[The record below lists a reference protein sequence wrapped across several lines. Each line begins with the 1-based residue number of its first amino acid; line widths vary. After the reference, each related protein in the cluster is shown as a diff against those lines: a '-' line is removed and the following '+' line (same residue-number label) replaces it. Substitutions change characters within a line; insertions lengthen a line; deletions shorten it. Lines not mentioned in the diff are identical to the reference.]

1 MMFSKVTLVF
11 SASLLL
17 PVLLTAQ
24 EEKKAT
30 KLVAP
35 AKTEAPA
42 EQDPAPSSGKQS
54 PKKAERPPAP
64 AFKMWNPR
72 RPKDEASHKVAKWGP
87 RGLPSPGYA
96 FFAQKILP
104 ISSAPIFN
112 GVVITKNGKIE
123 AIGKASEI
131 SVPSGYERVDCGD
144 STIIPGIVELHCHI
158 ASPSFDLNDT
168 VHPTNPEFRTL
179 DLISMEHD
187 QIKMARAGG
196 VSTVL
201 YIPGSGSNM
210 GGFGTLTKT
219 FARSPEEALVRFPG
233 SLKIAQAGNPE
244 RGSGDLGSGMMGM
257 SEGIRMT
264 LLDGKKYWEETLAFE
279 AGTGPKPLYDPTLEL
294 ISGLFRH
301 EYPLSVHTQI
311 YQVVLQTL
319 QELRLELGLWT
330 VIVHGTFDGY
340 RLSEDLLAAGL
351 PVAGGPRAY
360 HFDRKDGSFQGV
372 LANYANGGKLGWAE
386 PVYGLGRDGI
396 GVNTD
401 SPVVAQEQLTLQA
414 AMGVRM
420 GLPHEWALRA
430 LTINAARFVGIE
442 HRVGSLEVG
451 KDADIGIWNGDPID
465 PRSYVRKL
473 VVGGK
478 ICYTRDPNRPM
489 W

>member
-1 MMFSKVTLVF
+1 MMTFRMSLATLF
-11 SASLLL
+11 AGSLLPL
-17 PVLLTAQ
+17 SLRAQ
-24 EEKKAT
+24 EPESPQPKAT
-30 KLVAP
+30 EQAP
-35 AKTEAPA
+35 AAEAK
-42 EQDPAPSSGKQS
+42 PAP
-54 PKKAERPPAP
+54 KA
-64 AFKMWNPR
+64 FQTWHPR
-72 RPKDEASHKVAKWGP
+72 RPAEEKDHVVAKWGP

-96 FFAQKILP
+96 FYAAKILP
-104 ISSAPIFN
+104 VTSDPIID
-112 GVVITKNGKIE
+112 GVVITKNGVIE
-123 AIGKASEI
+123 AIGKASELT
-131 SVPSGYERVDCGD
+131 VPQGYEKVDCGD
-144 STIIPGIVELHCHI
+144 AVICPGFVETHCHI

-187 QIKMARAGG
+187 QIRVARAGG
-196 VSTVL
+196 VSTAL

-219 FARSPEEALVRFPG
+219 WGNSPEEALVRFPG

-264 LLDGKKYWEETLAFE
+264 LLDGKEYWQQMLAFE
-279 AGTGPKPLYDPTLEL
+279 AGEGPKPEFDPTLEL

-330 VIVHGTFDGY
+330 VVVHGTFDGY
-340 RLSEDLLAAGL
+340 RLSEDLLMAGM
-351 PVAGGPRAY
+351 PVSGGPRAY
-360 HFDRKDGSFQGV
+360 HYDRATGAFNGV
-372 LANYANGGKLGWAE
+372 LANYSLGGKMGWRE
-386 PVYGLGRDGI
+386 PVLGLGRDGV

-401 SPVVAQEQLTLQA
+401 SPVVAQEQLQLQA
-414 AMGVRM
+414 AMGVRL
-420 GLPHEWALRA
+420 GWPHEWALRG
-430 LTINAARFVGIE
+430 LTINNAVFFGID

-451 KDADIGIWNGDPID
+451 KDADLGVWSGDPID
-465 PRSYVRKL
+465 PRNYVETM
-473 VVGGK
+473 VINGT
-478 ICYTRDPNRPM
+478 ICYRRDPNRPD

>member
-1 MMFSKVTLVF
+1 MMSLRF
-11 SASLLL
+11 SAAWAAASLFL
-17 PVLLTAQ
+17 PLVATAQ
-24 EEKKAT
+24 EEKPVPAKPAAT
-30 KLVAP
+30 KPEEGEPQKA
-35 AKTEAPA
+35 AAA
-42 EQDPAPSSGKQS
+42 
-54 PKKAERPPAP
+54 AERPPAP
-64 AFKMWNPR
+64 QFKMWHPR
-72 RPKDEASHKVAKWGP
+72 TPKDEASHKVAKWGP

-104 ISSAPIFN
+104 ITSAPIFD
-112 GVVITKNGKIE
+112 GVVITKDGKIE
-123 AIGKASEI
+123 AIGKASEVA
-131 SVPSGYERVDCGD
+131 VPAGYERVDCGD

-187 QIKMARAGG
+187 QIKVARAGG

-219 FARSPEEALVRFPG
+219 WGKSPDEALVRFPG

-264 LLDGKKYWEETLAFE
+264 LLDGKEYWQDMLAFE
-279 AGTGPKPLYDPTLEL
+279 AGTGPKPEYDPTLEL
-294 ISGLFRH
+294 ISGLWRH

-319 QELRLELGLWT
+319 QELRLGLGLWT

-360 HFDRKDGSFQGV
+360 HLDRKSGAFEGV
-372 LANYANGGKLGWAE
+372 LANYANGGKLGWRK

-414 AMGVRM
+414 AMGVRL

-430 LTINAARFVGIE
+430 LTINAARFVGID

-451 KDADIGIWNGDPID
+451 KDADLGIWNGDPID
-465 PRSYVRKL
+465 PRSHVRKL
-473 VVGGK
+473 VVNGT
-478 ICYTRDPNRPM
+478 ICYTRDPNRPT